1 MCVKGMIYELHINFV
16 FLAIYKFIKGLLCEG
31 TDKYVKSV
39 IIFWIS
45 MYHIVFC
52 SDAYKFLFIRE
63 KPN

>member
-39 IIFWIS
+39 IIFLDINVS
-45 MYHIVFC
+45 HCI
-52 SDAYKFLFIRE
+52 L
-63 KPN
+63 